1 MNREYISD
9 ALGSIDDRHISE
21 SEKPPERKVPLLV
34 RSLIAAALV
43 LTVLGL
49 SVTLFL
55 SPRGVAVTAYAH
67 SDGRELTSAG
77 AGLTTGTIDERGV
90 LTGHPLMFHLDGER
104 IESVRFSCKNE
115 VLSFTD
121 MTENRAEYGFAQNF
135 TVEYGENES
144 QYPFLVIDWV
154 PQNLI
159 KLLREGQYPSIA
171 QVPEEYRE
179 DVIVMEVRGLNGGRA
194 VKAITVKLM
203 DDGTFFTS
211 FHDYEITAA
220 DEFVRREDA
229 KPLPKSE
236 VSYGTER
243 LKVEFLAADG
253 MSAQALAG
261 WYNAADID
269 AIRVTWTGRDPV
281 FVQMFYTDTG
291 TEMLDKM
298 VLLETR
304 LAENADKSV
313 YFSGASLPQGTMG
326 HIWFVAVY
334 DGSETATTD
343 IYNMTSV
350 DLGEN

>member
-1 MNREYISD
+1 MNREYISE

-21 SEKPPERKVPLLV
+21 SGKPPRKKVPLIT
-34 RSLIAAALV
+34 RTLIAAVLV
-43 LTVLGL
+43 LAVLGL

-55 SPRGVAVTAYAH
+55 SPKGVAVTAYAH

-77 AGLTTGTIDERGV
+77 AGLTTGTIDARGV
-90 LTGHPLMFHLDGER
+90 LTGHPLMFHLDGKR

-159 KLLREGQYPSIA
+159 KLLREGKYETIA
-171 QVPEEYRE
+171 QVPAELRE
-179 DVIVMEVRGLNGGRA
+179 DLIVMEVRGLDGGRA
-194 VKAITVKLM
+194 VKAITVKLL
-203 DDGTFFTS
+203 DDGTFYTS
-211 FHDYEITAA
+211 FVDFEITGA

-229 KPLPKSE
+229 KPLPKWE
-236 VSYGTER
+236 VSYGTDK
-243 LKVEFLAADG
+243 LTVEFLAADG
-253 MSAQALAG
+253 TPARALAG
-261 WYNAADID
+261 WYDAADID
-269 AIRVTWTGRDPV
+269 AVRVTWIGRDPI
-281 FVQMFYTDTG
+281 FLQMFYTATG

-313 YFSGASLPQGTMG
+313 YFSGASLPEDTMG
-326 HIWFVAVY
+326 HVWFVAVY

-343 IYNMTSV
+343 VYNVASV
-350 DLGEN
+350 DLE